1 MNVNAK
7 NSGGW
12 TALHIVARENF
23 YGLAKY
29 LIKYGHA
36 DVDEEDNN
44 MNTPLHIASQYGN
57 HTIAQ
62 LLINNHANINFKNLN
77 GWTPLHIACQN
88 EQTEVVRDLLEN
100 GAKVNL
106 TTHDS
111 KTALHIACE
120 NDNKNIIQ
128 LLIDNKANIDLAT
141 FDGWTALH
149 FAVYYNNP
157 TIVQYLL
164 ENHPNLNKKNKD
176 GLSVLDV
183 AYKMRYEDIVKL
195 LVDHFLTID
204 EKANKTL
211 LLDKFNRQNEEEEGE
226 GEGVNNNNNKKK
238 NKNSHTGHDK
248 SKGKKKKEDSDSD
261 RDSEGERD
269 GGIGNEIIMESEV
282 LINEIKRN
290 HFINALNIIESRKI
304 ALEYIDKNGWT
315 ALHWASYKGNVD
327 VVKKLIHNNV
337 KLQRKTRYGINHSDE
352 FKGKTAKEIAERR
365 GNFNVVDIIQ
375 TKIYMRRA
383 NIALNI
389 LSKAT
394 EFVTEK
400 LA

>member
-1 MNVNAK
+1 VELLLKQGKVNINAK
-7 NSGGW
+7 NAGGW

-29 LIKYGHA
+29 LIRYGHA

-44 MNTPLHIASQYGN
+44 MNTPLHIASKYGN

-62 LLINNHANINFKNLN
+62 LLINNQANINFKNLN

-106 TTHDS
+106 TTQDS

-128 LLIDNKANIDLAT
+128 LLLDHKANIDLTT

-164 ENHPNLNKKNKD
+164 ENHPVLTKKNKD
-176 GLSVLDV
+176 GLSVLDI
-183 AYKMRYEDIVKL
+183 AYKMKNEDIIKL
-195 LVDHFLTID
+195 LIDHFLTMD
-204 EKANKTL
+204 EKVNKTL
-211 LLDKFNRQNEEEEGE
+211 LLSAC
-226 GEGVNNNNNKKK
+226 K
-238 NKNSHTGHDK
+238 NKE
-248 SKGKKKKEDSDSD
+248 KEDHEED
-261 RDSEGERD
+261 
-269 GGIGNEIIMESEV
+269 GIGNDIIMESEV
-282 LINEIKRN
+282 LINEIKKN
-290 HFINALNIIESRKI
+290 NFINALNIIESQKI
-304 ALEYIDKNGWT
+304 ALEYIDQNGWT
-315 ALHWASYKGNVD
+315 ALHWASYKGSGE
-327 VVKKLIHNNV
+327 VVKKLIDNNV
-337 KLQRKTRYGINHSDE
+337 KLQKKTKYGIDHKDE
-352 FKGKTAKEIAERR
+352 LKGKTAKEIAERR
-365 GNFNVVDIIQ
+365 GHYHIVDMIQ

-394 EFVTEK
+394 EFVTDK
-400 LA
+400 LH